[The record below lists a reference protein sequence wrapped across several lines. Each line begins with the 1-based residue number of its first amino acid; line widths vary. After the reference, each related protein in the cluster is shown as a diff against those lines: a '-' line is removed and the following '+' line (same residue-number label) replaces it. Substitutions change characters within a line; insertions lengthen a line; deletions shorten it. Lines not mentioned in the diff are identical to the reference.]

1 MKVLVT
7 GAAGQLGCDV
17 VEELESRQH
26 EAIGVDIEQLDI
38 TDKVAVYIF
47 IKELQ
52 PDAVIHC
59 AAYTAVDGAEDN
71 VDICKLVNAKGT
83 ENIALT
89 CKEFDIPMMY
99 ISTDYVF
106 NGEGN
111 QEWNPEDIRNPINVY
126 GQSKYE
132 GELFVEKLKKSFIV
146 RISWVFGKNG
156 NNFVK
161 TMLKVAKSRDSL
173 TVVNDQ
179 IGSPTYTCDLAKL
192 LCDMIVTDK
201 YGKYHATNEGFCS
214 WYEYACEIFRQA
226 GICIKILPVRSDEY
240 PVKAKRPKNSRMSKD
255 KLTENG
261 FKKLPQWNDAL
272 SRYLKELGEI

>member
-1 MKVLVT
+1 
-7 GAAGQLGCDV
+7 
-17 VEELESRQH
+17 LESRQH

-179 IGSPTYTCDLAKL
+179 IGSPTYTYDLAKL

-226 GICIKILPVRSDEY
+226 GICINILPVRSDEY